1 MIVFYNF
8 SSEAIS
14 LQYKWSCKHKK
25 QPLFQ
30 KFYLREGGDHRFTKG
45 DFLEVQIVISPLIF
59 EILKNGF
66 QFSLLSLPSFESVK
80 TMLEFVN
87 FKLRVWCDIIH
98 YDIIIW
104 ISQSIILSK
113 NLDFCPLSTCHVYIK
128 LC

>member
-1 MIVFYNF
+1 M
-8 SSEAIS
+8 E
-14 LQYKWSCKHKK
+14 LQT
-25 QPLFQ
+25 Q
-30 KFYLREGGDHRFTKG
+30 KATFVSKVLSQGGGDHRFTKG

-98 YDIIIW
+98 YDIII
-104 ISQSIILSK
+104 
-113 NLDFCPLSTCHVYIK
+113 
-128 LC
+128 